1 MCNTDEEIKY
11 IQNELQ
17 GIAMDHMR
25 VSNRI
30 HSLKIYLQRL
40 NIPEDVQDLL
50 EFDDPILRDVPHG

>member
-1 MCNTDEEIKY
+1 MCKTDEQIKY

>member
-1 MCNTDEEIKY
+1 MCNTDEQIKY

-40 NIPEDVQDLL
+40 DVPEDVQDLL

>member
-1 MCNTDEEIKY
+1 MCNTDEQIKY

-40 NIPEDVQDLL
+40 DIPEDVQDLL